1 MEASIKARDVV
12 NLHSAFQ
19 CIPLNIRLVV
29 MVDLQT
35 WMFAMAP
42 ILLTLKI
49 EQGKQNR
56 EFFRNEIKQLQQQS
70 LVTAPM
76 QRQSRDETKIV
87 VQEK

>member
-1 MEASIKARDVV
+1 MA
-12 NLHSAFQ
+12 H
-19 CIPLNIRLVV
+19 IRLVV

-42 ILLTLKI
+42 IQLTLKI

-76 QRQSRDETKIV
+76 QRQSRDETKIL

>member
-1 MEASIKARDVV
+1 MA
-12 NLHSAFQ
+12 H
-19 CIPLNIRLVV
+19 IRLVV